1 MLKVFPDQA
10 PRFDVAL
17 RDAKSKN
24 ARTRAYAIQSLANP
38 PEGMRDAAVD
48 ALRPL
53 LSDDDLTVRYSALAA
68 IGEFDDVESLPKIL
82 SFFDDKAPSMR
93 ELAVIVASHFDDER
107 AKLAVRNALRSEH
120 PEMRFQ
126 AVLMCTERND
136 ADAADTLAPLLA
148 DPDTH
153 VRAEVALSL
162 AALHDP
168 RCADALL
175 QLLHDRE
182 QASDAAMGLAELGE
196 TRALPALQSMST
208 KRLLPL
214 HTHAAVGAARVMLGD
229 RAGADELR
237 GVLTAFRASAR
248 SYAADVAGIGSVIEV
263 LPELERLVDSPRGA
277 DPRVVVKA
285 IARLAQ
291 DHESAQTLLTKLGR
305 RTDDIGHVA
314 RTINFADE

>member
-38 PEGMRDAAVD
+38 PDGMRDAAVE

-53 LSDDDLTVRYSALAA
+53 LTDDDLTVRYSALAA
-68 IGEFDDVESLPKIL
+68 IGEFDDLESLPKIL

-93 ELAVIVASHFDDER
+93 ELAVIVASHFDDGR
-107 AKLAVRNALRSEH
+107 AQLAVRNALRSEH

-126 AVLMCTERND
+126 AVVLCTERNER
-136 ADAADTLAPLLA
+136 DAADTLAPLLQ
-148 DPDTH
+148 DPDSH

-162 AALHDP
+162 AALHDR
-168 RCADALL
+168 RCVEHLVRLL
-175 QLLHDRE
+175 DDRE
-182 QASDAAMGLAELGE
+182 HASDAAMGLAELRE
-196 TRALPALQSMST
+196 VSALPSLQGMST
-208 KRLLPL
+208 RRLLPL
-214 HTHAAVGAARVMLGD
+214 HTQAAVGAARVMLGD
-229 RAGADELR
+229 RDGANALR
-237 GVLTAFRASAR
+237 SVLTAFRSSAR
-248 SYAADVAGIGSVIEV
+248 SYAADVAGIASVIEV

-285 IARLAQ
+285 IARLAR
-291 DHESAQTLLTKLGR
+291 DHESAQTVLTRLGR

-314 RTINFADE
+314 RTINFEDK